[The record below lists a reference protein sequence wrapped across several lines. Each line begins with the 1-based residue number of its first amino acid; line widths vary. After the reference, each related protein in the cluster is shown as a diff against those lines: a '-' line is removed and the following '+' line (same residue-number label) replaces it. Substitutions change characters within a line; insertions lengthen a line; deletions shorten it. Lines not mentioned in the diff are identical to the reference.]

1 MSLKLPDRP
10 PRGPWTIL
18 GHIIQLAASSLV
30 GGSLLKTLPVEYF
43 RQHFFVPFLMALP
56 LYFIV
61 REIGKLLLGD
71 WIKAIATEIDNVV
84 RTVIGGYRRRYLEH
98 VISECRNF
106 DMKALSTIG
115 TFALRL
121 QHVFVQLLVSPAPKL
136 PPGSIIPL
144 DIVEPLAGSH
154 IWSYL
159 QEENHSTPENLVI
172 IGRPGGGKTT
182 LLRHIALVLAQ
193 PKQRRKHHA
202 PRKLPILLALRH
214 HVSDIKDNPDL
225 PFIEVIK
232 QSKLYREMSEPVPLS
247 WFESQLRKGK
257 CIVLFDGLDEVADP
271 EMYASVEGWLEQQ
284 MRTYH
289 KNQFI
294 ITSRPRVSA
303 QRIADVHRLII
314 HPFRQQ
320 QISQFV
326 ENWCIA
332 NAVAEARRDTPV
344 VRAEAT
350 RDAHDLL
357 ERVSASRELNQLAV
371 NPLLL
376 TMMATIHRFRGKL
389 PERQIELYR
398 DIWEVFLSRRD
409 FSPVRSGLATSQK
422 RCVLEPL
429 AYAMMTGR
437 TQEMEAAQTFKTI
450 KDTLERV
457 SPGTD
462 PEAFLKDIEEDSG
475 LLLKKENGKYGFAHK
490 TLQEYLTAVYC
501 TKKAENL
508 AERVGDEWWHGV
520 IRLYVAQADGTSIC
534 AACLEKLKNAT
545 VASGIYELAKA
556 CLNEAQELDVEMRE
570 ALENALAALPT
581 PSRPAPVGIRPT
593 PVVPQR
599 EFAHVFRW
607 ASGVAALVIVVTVIL
622 WAHKPPP
629 HSKTN
634 SVAGQD
640 SEPSGASQYHPQLP
654 HPKVNAVFLLS
665 GDMQTMAD
673 MQSACYNTLVKYP
686 DIIGDVSYLREGPL
700 GNGPDSERAWNNT
713 LDDIER
719 KLANFST
726 EDINYIIAIGTPA
739 SMRAKARFGP
749 MLGRYRL
756 IGIGL
761 TDPLAA
767 GLITQATNRNDP
779 LPIGVV
785 AFVRHPED
793 WVRLAQKIVPDH
805 TLHYVYEAGFPQNE
819 YMAAALRRIKFT
831 PPVLITGIDHRLRD
845 DDFPDPAQVYFWWY
859 PFEQAD
865 VYPKVLQTRIFVA
878 TRREDVEPD
887 GLTALGISPNRT
899 ELGQQGADLLIKDF
913 KGEQPL
919 GRADM
924 RFPSKL
930 YYWINCR
937 SASRL
942 HLSFSQEII
951 EHADQRIGCDAVI
964 AAGMHN
970 ASVR

>member
-1 MSLKLPDRP
+1 MSLKLPDRF
-10 PRGPWTIL
+10 PRSPWIIL
-18 GHIIQLAASSLV
+18 GYIAQLTASSFL
-30 GGSLLKTLPVEYF
+30 GGSLLKKLPVEYF
-43 RQHFFVPFLMALP
+43 KQHFFIPFLVAMP
-56 LYFIV
+56 LYFV
-61 REIGKLLLGD
+61 AREVGKLLMGD
-71 WIKAIATEIDNVV
+71 WIKDIASKIDNVV
-84 RTVIGGYRRRYLEH
+84 RTVLGGYHRKYLEH

-121 QHVFVQLLVSPAPKL
+121 QHVFVQPLVSPAPKL

-144 DIVEPLAGSH
+144 DIVEPLAGSD
-154 IWSYL
+154 IWPYL
-159 QEENHSTPENLVI
+159 QPESNSTPDNLVI

-193 PKQRRKHHA
+193 PKQRKKHQA

-225 PFIEVIK
+225 PFIEAIK

-247 WFESQLRKGK
+247 WFESQLNKGK

-271 EMYASVEGWLEQQ
+271 EMYASVESWLEQQ
-284 MRTYH
+284 MRTYY

-332 NAVAEARRDTPV
+332 NAVAEARRDTV
-344 VRAEAT
+344 VIRAEAT
-350 RDAHDLL
+350 KDARDLL

-398 DIWEVFLSRRD
+398 EIWEVFLSRRD
-409 FSPVRSGLATSQK
+409 YSPMPSGLATSQK

-437 TQEMEAAQTFKTI
+437 TQEMEAAQTCEI
-450 KDTLERV
+450 ISDTLERV

-462 PEAFLKDIEEDSG
+462 PAAFLKDIEEGSG

-490 TLQEYLTAVYC
+490 TLQEYLTAVFC
-501 TKKAENL
+501 TKKTENL
-508 AERVGDEWWHGV
+508 AQRVGDEWWHGV
-520 IRLYVAQADGTSIC
+520 IRLYVAQADGTAIC

-556 CLNEAQELDVEMRE
+556 CLNEAQELDLKMRE
-570 ALENALAALPT
+570 ALENVLAALPT
-581 PSRPAPVGIRPT
+581 PPRPAPVEIQ
-593 PVVPQR
+593 PVSIVPQR
-599 EFAHVFRW
+599 EFAHMFRW
-607 ASGVAALVIVVTVIL
+607 ASGVAAIVVVVTVGL
-622 WAHKPPP
+622 WAWYK
-629 HSKTN
+629 
-634 SVAGQD
+634 A
-640 SEPSGASQYHPQLP
+640 PSP
-654 HPKVNAVFLLS
+654 HPKINAVFLLS

-673 MQSACYNTLVKYP
+673 MQSACYNALVKYS
-686 DIIGDVSYLREGPL
+686 DVIGDVSYLRVGPL
-700 GNGPDSERAWNNT
+700 GKGPDSEKEWKIAMDG
-713 LDDIER
+713 LEE
-719 KLANFST
+719 KLASFSSQDT
-726 EDINYIIAIGTPA
+726 NYIIAIGTPA

-749 MLGRYRL
+749 MLSRYRL

-761 TDPLAA
+761 TDPFAA
-767 GLITQATNRNDP
+767 GLITQATDRNDP

-793 WVRLAQKIVPDH
+793 WVRLAQKVVPDH
-805 TLHYVYEAGFPQNE
+805 TLHYVYETGFAQNE
-819 YMAAALRRIKFT
+819 YLASPLRKMKLT
-831 PPVLITGIDHRLRD
+831 PPLLITGVDHPLSD
-845 DDFPDPAQVYFWWY
+845 DDFPDPDEVYFSWY

-865 VYPKVLQTRIFVA
+865 VHPKVLQNRIFVA

-887 GLTALGISPNRT
+887 GLAAFGISPNRK

-913 KGEQPL
+913 RGEQPL
-919 GRADM
+919 GRTDM
-924 RFPSKL
+924 GFPTRL
-930 YYWINCR
+930 YYWVNCR
-937 SASRL
+937 NANRR
-942 HLSFSQEII
+942 HLSFSEEII
-951 EHADQRIGCDAVI
+951 EHADERFGCDATRR
-964 AAGMHN
+964 AGMN
-970 ASVR
+970 SVSVR

>member
-1 MSLKLPDRP
+1 M
-10 PRGPWTIL
+10 
-18 GHIIQLAASSLV
+18 
-30 GGSLLKTLPVEYF
+30 GGSLLKKLPVEYF
-43 RQHFFVPFLMALP
+43 KQHFFIPFLVAMP
-56 LYFIV
+56 LYFIA
-61 REIGKLLLGD
+61 REVGKLLVGD
-71 WIKAIATEIDNVV
+71 WIKDIAGKIDNVV
-84 RTVIGGYRRRYLEH
+84 RTVLGGYRRKYLEH

-121 QHVFVQLLVSPAPKL
+121 QHVFVQPLVSPAPKL

-144 DIVEPLAGSH
+144 DIVEPLAGSD
-154 IWSYL
+154 IWTYL
-159 QEENHSTPENLVI
+159 QPENHSTPDNLVI

-193 PKQRRKHHA
+193 PKQRKKHQA
-202 PRKLPILLALRH
+202 PRKLPIFLALRH

-225 PFIEVIK
+225 PFIEAIK

-247 WFESQLRKGK
+247 WFESQLKKGK
-257 CIVLFDGLDEVADP
+257 CLVLFDGLDEVADP

-284 MRTYH
+284 MRTYY

-332 NAVAEARRDTPV
+332 NAVAEARRDTV
-344 VRAEAT
+344 IIRAEAT
-350 RDAHDLL
+350 KDARDLL
-357 ERVSASRELNQLAV
+357 ERISASRELNQLAV

-398 DIWEVFLSRRD
+398 EIWEVFLSRRD
-409 FSPVRSGLATSQK
+409 YSPVPSGLATSQK

-437 TQEMEAAQTFKTI
+437 TQEMEAAQTCQI
-450 KDTLERV
+450 ISDTLERV

-462 PEAFLKDIEEDSG
+462 PAAFLKDIEESSG

-490 TLQEYLTAVYC
+490 TLQEYLTAVFC
-501 TKKAENL
+501 TKKTENL
-508 AERVGDEWWHGV
+508 AQRVGDEWWHGV
-520 IRLYVAQADGTSIC
+520 IRLYVAQADGTAIC

-556 CLNEAQELDVEMRE
+556 CLNEAQELDLKVRE
-570 ALENALAALPT
+570 ALENMLAALPT
-581 PSRPAPVGIRPT
+581 PSRPAPVEIQ
-593 PVVPQR
+593 PVPILPQR
-599 EFAHVFRW
+599 EFAPIFRW
-607 ASGVAALVIVVTVIL
+607 ASSVAAIVVVITVGL
-622 WAHKPPP
+622 WAWYKAPPP
-629 HSKTN
+629 H
-634 SVAGQD
+634 
-640 SEPSGASQYHPQLP
+640 
-654 HPKVNAVFLLS
+654 PKINAVFLLS

-673 MQSACYNTLVKYP
+673 MQSACYNVLVKHP
-686 DIIGDVSYLREGPL
+686 DLIGDVFYLRVGPL
-700 GNGPDSERAWNNT
+700 GKGPDKEKEWKIA
-713 LDDIER
+713 LDGLEA
-719 KLANFST
+719 KLASFSSQDT
-726 EDINYIIAIGTPA
+726 NYIIAIGTPA

-749 MLGRYRL
+749 MLSRYRL

-767 GLITQATNRNDP
+767 GLITQATDRNDP

-785 AFVRHPED
+785 AFVQRPED
-793 WVRLAQKIVPDH
+793 WVRLAQKVVPDH
-805 TLHYVYEAGFPQNE
+805 TLHYVYETGFPQNE
-819 YMAAALRRIKFT
+819 YLASPLRKMKLT
-831 PPVLITGIDHRLRD
+831 PPLLITGVAHPLSD
-845 DDFPDPAQVYFWWY
+845 DDFPDPDQVYFSWY

-865 VYPKVLQTRIFVA
+865 VHPKVLQDRIFVA

-887 GLTALGISPNRT
+887 GL
-899 ELGQQGADLLIKDF
+899 
-913 KGEQPL
+913 
-919 GRADM
+919 
-924 RFPSKL
+924 
-930 YYWINCR
+930 
-937 SASRL
+937 
-942 HLSFSQEII
+942 
-951 EHADQRIGCDAVI
+951 
-964 AAGMHN
+964 
-970 ASVR
+970 